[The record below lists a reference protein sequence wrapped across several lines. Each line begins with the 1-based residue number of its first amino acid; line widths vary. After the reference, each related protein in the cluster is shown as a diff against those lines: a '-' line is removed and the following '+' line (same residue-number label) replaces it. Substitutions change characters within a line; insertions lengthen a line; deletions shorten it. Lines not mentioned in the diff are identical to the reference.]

1 MSRYGLIPL
10 VNSMDIPG
18 IITRSV
24 DDCAIVL
31 NSIAGH
37 DVNDSTTIDRKF
49 QHIQI
54 FDRDK
59 LNVKHLRVGIPIDF
73 SNENLDAEVWSV
85 WNDVAS
91 LLKSSGAKI
100 EQVTRLTGWLGL
112 FEYRNLVLSQK
123 F

>member
-1 MSRYGLIPL
+1 
-10 VNSMDIPG
+10 MDIPG

-54 FDRDK
+54 LDRDK

-100 EQVTRLTGWLGL
+100 EQVTRLAGWLGF
-112 FEYRNLVLSQK
+112 FEYRNLVLSQ
-123 F
+123 